1 VLNFPEVDTDLTSL
15 MKVAIYKIL
24 SLRGIGFTFK
34 IYLVIFGPL
43 LFLSQN
49 SLESSIPSGAME
61 FGMY

>member
-1 VLNFPEVDTDLTSL
+1 

-49 SLESSIPSGAME
+49 SLESSIPSGTTE
-61 FGMY
+61 FVMYYYFKH